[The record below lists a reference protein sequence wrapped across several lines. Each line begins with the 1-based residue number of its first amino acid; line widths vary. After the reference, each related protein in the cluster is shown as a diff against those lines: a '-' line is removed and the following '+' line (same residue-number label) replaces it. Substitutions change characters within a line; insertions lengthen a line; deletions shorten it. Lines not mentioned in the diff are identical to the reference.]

1 MSLGRDELAHAYHM
15 RLLETY
21 PHNPEVAVR
30 RAIQHADAL
39 LEALSSKPALAPP
52 PAAAPVAYVPRP
64 GDVIAWKWET
74 DTEAEATY
82 VRVVAGH
89 DRWVGVASGAIHDDL
104 RDEPIGGGARY
115 LRPATPAERAAAGLP
130 VEPVAAPVEAKRPT
144 WVRYRSAFSGSWCE
158 PCPVLG
164 WEGETPQ
171 VKSGGGSPVAL
182 TGYNWEPCT
191 PPSPEAPDA
200 RGEWRDNWPAAITEQ
215 LRIDG
220 HAPLYNAAFVRL
232 VAERVIAARG
242 AS

>member
-52 PAAAPVAYVPRP
+52 PAASPVAGRMGV
-64 GDVIAWKWET
+64 GDV
-74 DTEAEATY
+74 
-82 VRVVAGH
+82 VRVGEYEIVLVDFTENVAIRKAWILTQPSWSNLPIPRF
-89 DRWVGVASGAIHDDL
+89 DSWGACWPSPVVRL
-104 RDEPIGGGARY
+104 R
-115 LRPATPAERAAAGLP
+115 LATPAERAAAGLS
-130 VEPVAAPVEAKRPT
+130 VAAPV
-144 WVRYRSAFSGSWCE
+144 
-158 PCPVLG
+158 
-164 WEGETPQ
+164 
-171 VKSGGGSPVAL
+171 
-182 TGYNWEPCT
+182 
-191 PPSPEAPDA
+191 EAPDA

-220 HAPLYNAAFVRL
+220 HAPSYNAAFVRL